1 MNISELRKEAESGSV
16 VAQSVLGICYLHGTE
31 VQVDYQEAFRL
42 LSAAAERGAPRA
54 VANLARMYALGWGFP
69 RTLSR
74 RFVFTR
80 GRPKPASLA
89 LRSNLRASTRVE

>member
-42 LSAAAERGAPRA
+42 LGSAAERGAPRA
-54 VANLARMYALGWGFP
+54 VASLARMSFIDRLVVGP
-69 RTLSR
+69 
-74 RFVFTR
+74 
-80 GRPKPASLA
+80 GRPLNFG
-89 LRSNLRASTRVE
+89 R